1 MIFNKLMRQALLT
14 SFVLATVVSCT
25 PEKEKRVAT
34 AMDLADVS
42 LIPIP
47 VSVTATNSSFLISN
61 QTGIY
66 IQNLNPELTKIGQYL
81 ADKLSPATGYDLE
94 VKAADGSEGTGSFLL
109 KLDPEDEALGSE
121 GYQLDITE
129 DMVTL
134 SANQPA
140 GLFRGVQTIRQ
151 LLPET
156 IEISSV
162 QEGPWEVASGTIRD
176 YPSYAYRSAMLD
188 VARHFFS
195 VEDVKRYIDLLAAYK
210 MNNLHLHLTD
220 DQGWRIE
227 IKSWP
232 NLTEFGAQS
241 EVGGGEGGFYT
252 QEQYSELVAYAADRY
267 MTIVPEID
275 MPGHTNAALS
285 SYPELNC
292 NGKAPEVHTGIE
304 VGFSTLCTDKEIT
317 YQFIDDV
324 FRELAAITP
333 GPYLHIGGD
342 ESDATPLK
350 DYIPF
355 VNRVQ
360 EIVAS
365 HGKKVMGWD
374 EVAMSSLIPN
384 SVAQYWKFPENA
396 EKAIEQGAQLLISP
410 ANEAYLDMSYDSTS
424 RLGLHWAAYIEVD
437 SAYTWDPLTTI
448 PGIKKENILGIEA
461 PLWSE
466 TTTNMDELEWLVFP
480 RLPGH
485 AEIGWS
491 PTSHRD
497 WEEYKIRL
505 GRQGPRMQ
513 AMGIDFYPSKLVPW
527 VE

>member
-1 MIFNKLMRQALLT
+1 MTLNKLIQLT
-14 SFVLATVVSCT
+14 LVASVTTFSIFSCT
-25 PEKEKRVAT
+25 PQKESRVAT
-34 AMDLADVS
+34 ALDLSEVS

-47 VSVTATNSSFLISN
+47 VSVSATNSSFLISN
-61 QTGIY
+61 ETGIY
-66 IQNLNPELTKIGQYL
+66 IEDMDQELKWIGQYL
-81 ADKLSPATGYDLE
+81 AGKLSPATGYDLE
-94 VKAADGSEGTGSFLL
+94 VSAVSEAPAAGSILL
-109 KLDPEDEALGSE
+109 KVAPDAELGDE
-121 GYQLDITE
+121 GYQLDIT
-129 DMVTL
+129 DDLVTL
-134 SANQPA
+134 SANKPA

-156 IEISSV
+156 IELSSV
-162 QEGPWEVASGTIRD
+162 QAGPWEIPSGTIRD
-176 YPSYAYRSAMLD
+176 YPSYGYRSAMLD

-195 VEDVKRYIDLLAAYK
+195 VEDVKRYIDLLATYK

-252 QEQYSELVAYAADRY
+252 QEQYGELVAYASERY

-292 NGKAPEVHTGIE
+292 NGIAPEVHTGIE

-324 FRELAAITP
+324 FGELAAITP

-360 EIVAS
+360 EIVVS

-374 EVAMSSLIPN
+374 EVAMSTLQPDA
-384 SVAQYWKFPENA
+384 VAQYWKFPENA
-396 EKAIEQGAQLLISP
+396 ERAIEQGAKLLISP
-410 ANEAYLDMSYDSTS
+410 ANESYLDMSYDSTS
-424 RLGLHWAAYIEVD
+424 HLGLHWAAYIEVD
-437 SAYTWDPLTTI
+437 SAYTWDPVTTMQ
-448 PGIKKENILGIEA
+448 GISKDNILGIEA

-466 TTTNMDELEWLVFP
+466 TTTNMDELEWLAFP

-491 PTSHRD
+491 PTSHRN
-497 WEEYKIRL
+497 WEEYKVRL
-505 GRQGPRMQ
+505 GKQGPRME
-513 AMGIDFYPSKLVPW
+513 AMGIDFYRSELVPW